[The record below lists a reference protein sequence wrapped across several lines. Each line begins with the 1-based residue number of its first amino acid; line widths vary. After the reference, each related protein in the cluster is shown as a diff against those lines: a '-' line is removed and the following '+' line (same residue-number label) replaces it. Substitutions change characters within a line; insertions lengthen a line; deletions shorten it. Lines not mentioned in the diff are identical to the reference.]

1 MTDELVA
8 EEISKF
14 FDLTGPV
21 GMVLVALLF
30 WTLVIMLSKL
40 FTFGQGRLSRTRA
53 ANEYLRRFGE
63 KDREAIEVLENSSAP
78 LARLLLVGARLLQT
92 ETPLKRIEADMR
104 DAAASYIQRLSW
116 SNSTL
121 ELIGIIAPL
130 LGLLGTI
137 LGMIDAFGS
146 WQAAGSEANS
156 ATLAGGIWQALTTTA
171 LGISVAIPAI
181 VTSRLSEARVERF
194 REQVS
199 VIYTRFLAAV
209 EETRGRF

>member
-137 LGMIDAFGS
+137 LGMINAFES
-146 WQAAGSEANS
+146 WQAAGAEANS

>member
-137 LGMIDAFGS
+137 LGMINAFES
-146 WQAAGSEANS
+146 WQAAGAEANS

-181 VTSRLSEARVERF
+181 VTSRLSEARVDWF

>member
-21 GMVLVALLF
+21 GVVLVALLL
-30 WTLVIMLSKL
+30 WTLVIMLAKL
-40 FTFGQGRLSRTRA
+40 FTFGQSRLSRTRA

-63 KDREAIEVLENSSAP
+63 KDGEAIEVLENSSAP
-78 LARLLLVGARLLQT
+78 LARLLLVGARLLPA
-92 ETPLKRIEADMR
+92 ETPIKRIEADMR

-116 SNSTL
+116 SNKTL
-121 ELIGIIAPL
+121 ALIGMIAPL
-130 LGLLGTI
+130 LGLLGAI
-137 LGMIDAFGS
+137 LSMIDVFGR
-146 WQAAGSEANS
+146 WQAAGAEANS
-156 ATLAGGIWQALTTTA
+156 STLAGGVSQALMTAA

-199 VIYTRFLAAV
+199 VIYARFLAAV

>member
-14 FDLTGPV
+14 FDMTGPL
-21 GMVLVALLF
+21 GWVLVALLL
-30 WTLVIMLSKL
+30 WTFLIILSKL

-63 KDREAIEVLENSSAP
+63 KDGEAIEVLENSSAP
-78 LARLLLVGARLLQT
+78 LARLLLVGARLVQT
-92 ETPLKRIEADMR
+92 DARMVRIEADMR
-104 DAAASYIQRLSW
+104 DAATSYFLRLSR
-116 SNSTL
+116 SNRVL

-130 LGLLGTI
+130 LGILGTI
-137 LGMIDAFGS
+137 LGMIDAFQA
-146 WQAAGSEANS
+146 WQAAGAEADS
-156 ATLAGGIWQALTTTA
+156 AVLADGVWQALTTTA

-181 VTSRLSEARVERF
+181 VTYRLSDARIVRF

-199 VIYTRFLAAV
+199 VIHARFLAAV
-209 EETRGRF
+209 EESRGRF